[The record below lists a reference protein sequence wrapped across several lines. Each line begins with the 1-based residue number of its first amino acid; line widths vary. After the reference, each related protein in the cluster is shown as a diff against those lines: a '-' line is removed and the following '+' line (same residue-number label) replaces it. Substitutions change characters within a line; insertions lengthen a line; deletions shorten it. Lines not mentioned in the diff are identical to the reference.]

1 MTICSVKRGLMSFEV
16 TFDGVKYSCVN
27 CTYCCSCKSWRVY
40 LSYFDRMRLE
50 GYENYIEKSNSEYG
64 HVLALRN
71 GKCGLIE
78 NNLCKLQIEKG
89 YDSKP
94 AMCKL
99 FPFSFM
105 VKWNGEMLLILKHYC
120 NGIQAGKTS
129 KRTINHAIECCE
141 ELYHDQLSELSIN
154 GTEAS
159 EKTQLDEKTKI
170 YWEERE
176 ELGKYLFKTKKFDS
190 FSEKYFE
197 IFSEGASDTID
208 KIKSKNNF
216 DIKIKKSRE
225 KEILRY
231 MQELNKRE
239 HFRKMSFKKELD
251 NLINVGLTI
260 SDYEDPLKGEA
271 VIDSKLLLN

>member
-1 MTICSVKRGLMSFEV
+1 MNFLMTNCSVKRGLMSFEV

-64 HVLALRN
+64 HVLSLRD

-78 NNLCKLQIEKG
+78 NNLCKLQIERN

-120 NGIQAGKTS
+120 SGVQVGKTS
-129 KRTINHAIECCE
+129 KRTIKHAVECCE

-154 GTEAS
+154 GTETA
-159 EKTQLDEKTKI
+159 EKTNLDEKI
-170 YWEERE
+170 
-176 ELGKYLFKTKKFDS
+176 KFTGRN
-190 FSEKYFE
+190 EKNLE
-197 IFSEGASDTID
+197 NISL
-208 KIKSKNNF
+208 KPK
-216 DIKIKKSRE
+216 
-225 KEILRY
+225 
-231 MQELNKRE
+231 
-239 HFRKMSFKKELD
+239 
-251 NLINVGLTI
+251 NLIIFLKNILKYSPKI
-260 SDYEDPLKGEA
+260 SG
-271 VIDSKLLLN
+271 ILLIK